1 MLNKMNALTLMIVTG
16 LFCPIRW
23 QRSSACKSLKG
34 LKSRSCIMQVSA
46 AVRLMPIPPALVDS
60 KKIGIES
67 SLLNLSIRFCR
78 SLISVCPSRRR
89 KLYSNDSR
97 KHPIKSR
104 QLVHWEKISMRWP
117 SQISSGNMV
126 LSRTSFGLLYK
137 SSVWRQY
144 RSSSFYV
151 EMM

>member
-1 MLNKMNALTLMIVTG
+1 MGVLTFITVTG

-46 AVRLMPIPPALVDS
+46 AVRLMPMPPALVDS

-67 SLLNLSIRFCR
+67 SLLNLSMRFCR
-78 SLISVCPSRRR
+78 SFMSVWPSRRR
-89 KLYSNDSR
+89 KLLYSNDSR

-117 SQISSGNMV
+117 SLISAGSIFR
-126 LSRTSFGLLYK
+126 SRTSFGLLYK
-137 SSVWRQY
+137 SSV
-144 RSSSFYV
+144 
-151 EMM
+151 